1 MITTPIP
8 YLREPIGERPLV
20 DLREHL
26 SWRERIPSRLTTGA
40 LWVGCMSLLGPMKLG
55 GLVMVGTLLTPGL
68 LWLDRS
74 RHRAHPAPIPA
85 SLFVSALPDELPR
98 SALAKR
104 LGLSESQLFRARH
117 ASICTV
123 HHDAEGHIV
132 GLELA
137 APAPSIPLSS
147 PDAHPVG

>member
-1 MITTPIP
+1 MITTPVP
-8 YLREPIGERPLV
+8 YLCEPIGERPVV

-26 SWRERIPSRLTTGA
+26 GWRERIPARLTTGA
-40 LWVGCMSLLGPMKLG
+40 LWVGCMSLLGPLKLG
-55 GLVMVGTLLTPGL
+55 GLLVASTLVAPGL

-74 RHRAHPAPIPA
+74 RHRAHPAPAPA
-85 SLFVSALPDELPR
+85 ALSVSALPDELPR
-98 SALAKR
+98 SALAER
-104 LGLSESQLFRARH
+104 LGLSESQVFRARH

-123 HHDAEGHIV
+123 HHDAEGRIV